1 MEHNRI
7 DVHQHVVPPFSAKA
21 PPSSRQRSLGRRNS
35 AMVAQA
41 CDELHGLR
49 KNRDRVPFADRAERR
64 PLEQTRARED
74 GTPRQRIH
82 GGSPHEADRSLRDSA
97 VPDVDPTV
105 PHVDDAL
112 RESHFMETCKLQD
125 EIEVEC
131 VVPAATDEV
140 LVAAAKSGNHPA
152 FVELWKRYSN
162 IAFKMA
168 YRITGNRDDAED
180 VIQDAWMK
188 AYVHLETF
196 DGRAKFSTWLTRIA
210 INSALMALRR
220 RRARPETSMEI
231 MDGETWQPREIADPA
246 KDVEELYARH
256 ETVEHLRQAIC
267 RLKPAL
273 RDVVEIHQSNDGS
286 VKEIAELAGISV
298 AATKSRLLRA
308 RSILRRSL
316 S

>member
-7 DVHQHVVPPFSAKA
+7 DVHQDVVPSFSAKA
-21 PPSSRQRSLGRRNS
+21 PSSSRRRALRHRNS

-41 CDELHGLR
+41 CDELQGLR
-49 KNRDRVPFADRAERR
+49 KNRDRVPFADRPDRR
-64 PLEQTRARED
+64 PL
-74 GTPRQRIH
+74 
-82 GGSPHEADRSLRDSA
+82 GSLHEADRSLRDSA
-97 VPDVDPTV
+97 VPDVDPGL
-105 PHVDDAL
+105 PYVDDAL
-112 RESHFMETCKLQD
+112 RESHFMETCKLQG
-125 EIEVEC
+125 EIEVEF
-131 VVPAATDEV
+131 VVPTATDEV
-140 LVAAAKSGNHPA
+140 LVVAAKSGNHPA

-168 YRITGNRDDAED
+168 YRIMGNRDDAED

-188 AYVHLETF
+188 AYAHLETF

-256 ETVEHLRQAIC
+256 ERVEHLRQAIC

-273 RDVVEIHQSNDGS
+273 RDVVAIHQSNDGS